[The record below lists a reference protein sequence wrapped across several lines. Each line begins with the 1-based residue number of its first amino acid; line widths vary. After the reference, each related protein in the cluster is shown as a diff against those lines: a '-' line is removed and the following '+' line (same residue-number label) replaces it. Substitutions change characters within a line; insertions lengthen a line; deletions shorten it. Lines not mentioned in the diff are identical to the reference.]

1 FSDDGCNVTINRSYV
16 LIAVAVSMLAIL
28 SVAMIPEPFHDYVWN
43 STFKGF
49 TELLP
54 LTAGAAI
61 RVWTFWAIGSAI
73 IALTLQRIDPELELF
88 DAIIGGAAGT
98 WIFAYVAGNLLGPIG
113 LFRSWTI
120 WLIAIAAIVWL
131 ARNPPKLEIHPPS
144 IGQQLA
150 LLACVLMVVSLLPL
164 ELGSPVPPYM
174 DALNVPAAVQRIL
187 SFGRYLPFD
196 NDPYGYWSPTNQTPG
211 AVLLYAFLG
220 LGAHIQLG
228 GLAVTAAM
236 VPMAGLIILATYRLG
251 RAMMGDVAG
260 GMAAVLLFAGTLM
273 MRVKIMR
280 GTPVAFALVAIGLA
294 FFVDRGR
301 RPIRTAIG
309 ALALGTAIA
318 AHAIDGAFAIA
329 PAGSILFIRL

>member
-1 FSDDGCNVTINRSYV
+1 M
-16 LIAVAVSMLAIL
+16 AVST
-28 SVAMIPEPFHDYVWN
+28 VPV
-43 STFKGF
+43 
-49 TELLP
+49 
-54 LTAGAAI
+54 
-61 RVWTFWAIGSAI
+61 
-73 IALTLQRIDPELELF
+73 
-88 DAIIGGAAGT
+88 
-98 WIFAYVAGNLLGPIG
+98 
-113 LFRSWTI
+113 
-120 WLIAIAAIVWL
+120 
-131 ARNPPKLEIHPPS
+131 
-144 IGQQLA
+144 
-150 LLACVLMVVSLLPL
+150 

-174 DALNVPAAVQRIL
+174 DALNVPASVQRIL
-187 SFGRYLPFD
+187 TFGRYLPFD

-211 AVLLYAFLG
+211 TELLYAFLG
-220 LGAHIQLG
+220 LGAHISLG
-228 GLAVTAAM
+228 VLAVTAAM

-260 GMAAVLLFAGTLM
+260 GMAAVLLFAGTLL

-329 PAGSILFIRL
+329 TAGSILFIRLLDDDPLNALREAACLAGAVLARISTKPSADGPALDI

>member
-1 FSDDGCNVTINRSYV
+1 MAIYPVEQHRRWKAKKIGAPILLV
-16 LIAVAVSMLAIL
+16 LLRV
-28 SVAMIPEPFHDYVWN
+28 EPRL
-43 STFKGF
+43 G
-49 TELLP
+49 LC
-54 LTAGAAI
+54 
-61 RVWTFWAIGSAI
+61 
-73 IALTLQRIDPELELF
+73 

-98 WIFAYVAGNLLGPIG
+98 WIFAYLAGNLLGPIG

-120 WLIAIAAIVWL
+120 WLILVAAVVWI
-131 ARNPPKLEIHPPS
+131 ARNSPKLEIPS
-144 IGQQLA
+144 PSTGQKLA
-150 LLACVLMVVSLLPL
+150 LLACVIMAVSTVPV

-174 DALNVPAAVQRIL
+174 DALNVPASVQRIL
-187 SFGRYLPFD
+187 TFGRYLPFD

-211 AVLLYAFLG
+211 TELLYAFLG
-220 LGAHIQLG
+220 LGAHISLG
-228 GLAVTAAM
+228 VLAVTAAM

-260 GMAAVLLFAGTLM
+260 GMAAVLLFAGTLL

-329 PAGSILFIRL
+329 TAGSILFIRLLDDDPLNALREAACLAGAVLARISTKPSADGPALDI